1 MLEAGPG
8 LRRRRPHSPHPLTQ
22 LCLVVLHCLIVWTT
36 RKAAEEKGGRLTS
49 LVLAFSTKSVSREE
63 LLDLFQRQKSLNV
76 VPGPNVGADDE
87 LLTVSLLYELICFM
101 RWPCGRGFTGGF
113 CSKSYDFPPSLASN
127 SHKTRRGKNESA

>member
-49 LVLAFSTKSVSREE
+49 LVKLAFSTKSVSREE
-63 LLDLFQRQKSLNV
+63 LLDLFQHQKSL
-76 VPGPNVGADDE
+76 NVGADDE
-87 LLTVSLLYELICFM
+87 LLTVSLLYELICFTH
-101 RWPCGRGFTGGF
+101 RPCGRGFTGGF
-113 CSKSYDFPPSLASN
+113 RRKSYDIPLSLASN
-127 SHKTRRGKNESA
+127 SRVTRRGKK